1 MDPRKVLIQNNPV
14 LYSSHSF
21 FLGELEEHE
30 VLMVLRVLE
39 EQVSMVLFLL
49 EELVEELVLLLLEEV
64 VVV

>member
-1 MDPRKVLIQNNPV
+1 M

-21 FLGELEEHE
+21 FLGELEEHG

-49 EELVEELVLLLLEEV
+49 EELVEEQVLLLLEEV
-64 VVV
+64 GVV